1 MVCECTER
9 RGHDRAYGFT
19 RYELRSS
26 ERIVLCCVSTVVCVL
41 RLYRLSIYGFTRIE
55 VACYFKF
62 EECYTNDE
70 PCVPPLESAVT
81 TKYNIRQITE
91 HDTRDTVV
99 LTVTKQKKGREV
111 SWWRQL
117 ELGELHLLSPLLKV

>member
-1 MVCECTER
+1 MTEPTALR
-9 RGHDRAYGFT
+9 DTNYDLLNVSCCVLCRLSCAYYGFI
-19 RYELRSS
+19 L
-26 ERIVLCCVSTVVCVL
+26 
-41 RLYRLSIYGFTRIE
+41 RLSIYGFTRIE